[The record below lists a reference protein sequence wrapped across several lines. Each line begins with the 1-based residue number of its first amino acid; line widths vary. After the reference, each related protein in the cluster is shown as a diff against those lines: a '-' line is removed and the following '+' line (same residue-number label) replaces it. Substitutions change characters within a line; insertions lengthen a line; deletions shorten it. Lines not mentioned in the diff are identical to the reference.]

1 MAKGLIIFIIIVT
14 VLILHFFGLYILLW
28 CAFATILIV
37 IGAFFYIIFKSEG
50 MFKKFKEW
58 RKRTWKKYLKIET
71 KFFDWLDSL

>member
-37 IGAFFYIIFKSEG
+37 IGAFFILFLNQKVG
-50 MFKKFKEW
+50 LKNLKNGGKEHG
-58 RKRTWKKYLKIET
+58 KNT
-71 KFFDWLDSL
+71 